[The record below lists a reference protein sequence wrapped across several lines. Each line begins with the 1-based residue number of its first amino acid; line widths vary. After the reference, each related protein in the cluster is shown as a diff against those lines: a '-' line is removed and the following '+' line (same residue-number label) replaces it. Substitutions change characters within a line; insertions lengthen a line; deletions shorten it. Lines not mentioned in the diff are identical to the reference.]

1 MGYSQL
7 DGLSGIV
14 AGVRGKLYGTE
25 GVNMEENMHGF
36 VFDTQSFK

>member
-7 DGLSGIV
+7 DGLSEIV

-25 GVNMEENMHGF
+25 GVNMEEICMGLYLIL
-36 VFDTQSFK
+36 SF